1 MRMLH
6 SLRHRK
12 DFADIK
18 PTTIKLFE
26 YLAAKGGS
34 GSFTYE
40 ELKGFSGLRS
50 AGTISSALRE
60 LRSLDVISLEVLRDA
75 GGHIQCTQYQL
86 KD

>member
-1 MRMLH
+1 MHILH
-6 SLRHRK
+6 SLRHHK
-12 DFADIK
+12 DFVDIK

-26 YLAAKGGS
+26 YLASQGGR

-40 ELKGFSGLRS
+40 ELKESSGLRS

-60 LRSLDVISLEVLRDA
+60 LKSLDVISLEVLRDA